1 MKGATVAVLDH
12 PTVADLVATL
22 LAYPQD
28 AKVIIEDAD
37 TNWTI
42 DHIHHDMTK
51 DGTVFL
57 FGEYSEM
64 TST

>member
-1 MKGATVAVLDH
+1 
-12 PTVADLVATL
+12 
-22 LAYPQD
+22 
-28 AKVIIEDAD
+28 VIIEDAD